1 MQTTT
6 LSFDNIHNHGVLFS
20 NLLRAR
26 RNCFI
31 VEKEWDL
38 PEADGME
45 YDQYDNPSSR
55 WIAVHDRTSILAGVR
70 MTPSTARCGIYS
82 YMIKDAQNGLLD
94 SIPRDLMYEK
104 APVAGH
110 IWEGSR
116 VFVSSHVP
124 SEKRM
129 EVQLSLMAELIRA
142 SREKGATQLFGLV
155 PAIWP
160 RWVRR
165 LGIDANAAGKILKID
180 GVPHQ
185 VAQMHLGSQ
194 LH

>member
-6 LSFDNIHNHGVLFS
+6 LSFDNIHHHGDLFS

-55 WIAVHDRTSILAGVR
+55 WIAVHENNQILAGVR
-70 MTPSTARCGIYS
+70 MTPTNARCGIYS
-82 YMIKDAQNGLLD
+82 YMIRDAQRGLLD
-94 SIPRDLMYEK
+94 SIPANLMDAE
-104 APVAGH
+104 APVAAN

-124 SEKRM
+124 AEQRM
-129 EVQLSLMAELIRA
+129 KVQMNLMSELIKA

-155 PAIWP
+155 PALWP

-165 LGIDANAAGKILKID
+165 LGIEANAAGPVLKID

-185 VAQMHLGSQ
+185 VAQMHLGTH